1 MSDQESLSLHAE
13 VLALQKTLG
22 LSYKDAVHRL
32 YMSEVE
38 KMKAEKQSGHSFAK
52 IRKTIDNMIINE
64 IYPPLSKIDSG
75 DLDGVEYKK
84 IVDML
89 LLILQCSHLKPGTFI
104 FSAAYYIGRS
114 VAFHVLMVTFEI

>member
-22 LSYKDAVHRL
+22 LSYKDAAHRL

-38 KMKAEKQSGHSFAK
+38 KMKAEKQSGHSFSK
-52 IRKTIDNMIINE
+52 IRETIDNTIINE

-75 DLDGVEYKK
+75 DLDGV
-84 IVDML
+84 
-89 LLILQCSHLKPGTFI
+89 
-104 FSAAYYIGRS
+104 
-114 VAFHVLMVTFEI
+114 